1 MAVHFPEVTTFGTL
15 MSFAMA
21 LEELAIEL
29 CVAQGDPAAGLAKK
43 HKKRLARLEEVRRER
58 LNEVILEP
66 LHGVDA
72 ARHLDG
78 LHPSNDESAA
88 RLALLERRS
97 ADFYLDSARLAGNM
111 LAEIARIFE
120 RLAKENQKL
129 SSEVEPLL

>member
-1 MAVHFPEVTTFGTL
+1 MAIHFPEVTTFGTL

-21 LEELAIEL
+21 LEELALEL
-29 CVAQGDPAAGLAKK
+29 CASLGDTADELKKK
-43 HKKRLARLEEVRRER
+43 HKKRLARLEETRRER

-72 ARHLDG
+72 GRHLVG
-78 LHPSNDESAA
+78 LHPSDEAAAQRLVLLEQRSAAFYQESADVA
-88 RLALLERRS
+88 R
-97 ADFYLDSARLAGNM
+97 NM

-129 SSEVEPLL
+129 LADAEPLL